1 MDFKIKRLDFEVEMK
16 SNNFLLTPK
25 PVKSKILLLEIQDKD
40 KKIHMS
46 NYVFIDEVIGT
57 IGYRYI

>member
-1 MDFKIKRLDFEVEMK
+1 MDFKIKRLDFEVEM
-16 SNNFLLTPK
+16 
-25 PVKSKILLLEIQDKD
+25 KSKILLLEIQDKD

-46 NYVFIDEVIGT
+46 NYAFIDEVIGT